1 MILDIKII
9 DNNLNINQLLKDDNL
24 LKKIKTFCS
33 KKNVIIVKS
42 IFNKEYLDKIL
53 KFNKSYFRKSTPI
66 VPESY
71 SFNLDDF
78 YRIDKNVKNS
88 KINKNQTIYFY
99 PLYKK
104 NVNVV
109 RKLTKQLSLLRN
121 KIAGLN
127 YNYGCASTDKH
138 VGIGVI
144 QHYPNNGFMAEHFDP
159 KYPQK
164 VVVSAILH
172 DDYSQGGLSLCMSNK
187 FINLDKFIQKGD
199 IVIHAPDILHRVELV
214 KTKSTK
220 AFAGRWR
227 ASSVLLPIN

>member
-88 KINKNQTIYFY
+88 KINK
-99 PLYKK
+99 
-104 NVNVV
+104 
-109 RKLTKQLSLLRN
+109 R
-121 KIAGLN
+121 
-127 YNYGCASTDKH
+127 
-138 VGIGVI
+138 
-144 QHYPNNGFMAEHFDP
+144 
-159 KYPQK
+159 
-164 VVVSAILH
+164 VS
-172 DDYSQGGLSLCMSNK
+172 K
-187 FINLDKFIQKGD
+187 F
-199 IVIHAPDILHRVELV
+199 
-214 KTKSTK
+214 
-220 AFAGRWR
+220 
-227 ASSVLLPIN
+227 